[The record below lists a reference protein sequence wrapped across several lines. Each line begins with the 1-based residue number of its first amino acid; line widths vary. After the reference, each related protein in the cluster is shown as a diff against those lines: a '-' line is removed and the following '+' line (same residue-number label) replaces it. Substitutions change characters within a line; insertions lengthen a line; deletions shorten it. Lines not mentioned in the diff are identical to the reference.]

1 MTHPKWCAIIV
12 RMKEREYSFD
22 EVAELLFEGN
32 RLLYNEYNGIAY
44 HFLVGDE
51 DGRTVY
57 DISETVDGYKPLAPV
72 SELAEK
78 RYRLYRKEGDGQ
90 FATVGVHLQINDRYG
105 NQWADFVVMGALQE
119 L

>member
-1 MTHPKWCAIIV
+1 
-12 RMKEREYSFD
+12 MKEREYSFD
-22 EVAELLFEGN
+22 EVARLLFGGN
-32 RLLYNEYNGIAY
+32 RLLYDEYNGIAY

-51 DGRTVY
+51 DGRTDY
-57 DISETVDGYKPLAPV
+57 DIVEAVEDGRPLAPV

-119 L
+119 I

>member
-1 MTHPKWCAIIV
+1 
-12 RMKEREYSFD
+12 MKEREYSFD

-51 DGRTVY
+51 DGRTDY
-57 DISETVDGYKPLAPV
+57 DIVEAVEDGRPLAPV

>member
-1 MTHPKWCAIIV
+1 
-12 RMKEREYSFD
+12 MKEREYSFD

-51 DGRTVY
+51 DGRTDY
-57 DISETVDGYKPLAPV
+57 DIVEAVEDGRPLAPV

-78 RYRLYRKEGDGQ
+78 RYRLYRKEGDGR
-90 FATVGVHLQINDRYG
+90 FATVGVHLQINDRHG